1 MNHRG
6 GRIGGGAAHEPRHA
20 PRHERDRRLVEDGT
34 QAVVVDPA
42 DGLAIVPPQPGHVHE
57 LGVLLEQVRQ
67 TVRVAPVPGLHL
79 GLGDALGMVER

>member
-1 MNHRG
+1 
-6 GRIGGGAAHEPRHA
+6 
-20 PRHERDRRLVEDGT
+20 
-34 QAVVVDPA
+34 VDPA